1 VWNSKLLSFVWLKK
15 HFLAI
20 KKTDS
25 YYQNRFSD
33 FKMKIINSR
42 EVDVDRKY
50 IYIETRILLIFAVDH
65 DPPKYV

>member
-33 FKMKIINSR
+33 FKMKIITSR

-50 IYIETRILLIFAVDH
+50 LYLKTCILLIFPVDH
-65 DPPKYV
+65 DLPKYS